1 MVNGRSLKEELK
13 RIDDFFDS
21 LSAEEFEQ
29 IAFKAGL
36 GEAEKD
42 SEGVALDSD
51 FTMNAICRSIRAYKN
66 KPWMLDFFS
75 RNVIIN
81 SIAGNLPPVYK
92 TSR

>member
-36 GEAEKD
+36 AETETD
-42 SEGVALDSD
+42 SENVALDSD
-51 FTMNAICRSIRAYKN
+51 FAMNAICRFIRAYKN
-66 KPWMLDFFS
+66 KPWMLDFF
-75 RNVIIN
+75 RGNVIID
-81 SIAGNLPPVYK
+81 SITGNLVPVYK
-92 TSR
+92 TLR